1 MSSAP
6 SSTGAVPVQRPA
18 TASNPVGTTILFVHG
33 AERREI
39 PLRTTPFGIGRK
51 TGKDL
56 EIPDPRIS
64 RDHAE
69 IVCEEG
75 VYYIVDGG
83 SKLGTFVNKE
93 RVTKHKLARNDRIEF
108 GVGVGAH
115 LIFDP
120 TTDESSVAREFLS
133 QISVMRVQEKSS
145 DLEKLA
151 MFLNAARKLNTSGAL
166 DEILI
171 SLISTTLKLTGA

>member
-1 MSSAP
+1 
-6 SSTGAVPVQRPA
+6 
-18 TASNPVGTTILFVHG
+18 
-33 AERREI
+33 
-39 PLRTTPFGIGRK
+39 
-51 TGKDL
+51 
-56 EIPDPRIS
+56 
-64 RDHAE
+64 AE

-75 VYYIVDGG
+75 VYYVVDGG

-93 RVTKHKLARNDRIEF
+93 RVTKQKLARNDRIEF

-171 SLISTTLKLTGA
+171 SLIETTLKLTGAERGFVFIRDSAANQLNMAAACTSKGERLFNDETISHSILAEAAKS